1 MPTRIRHQAR
11 ETALQSLYE
20 YDTAQHDPEAVLQR
34 HSEERHLDPRVVA
47 YAQLLLRGVRAY
59 EAEIDALIQEAAPEW
74 PIAQMARIDKNI
86 LRLAIYEILYNNAVP
101 EKAAINEAVELA
113 KQYGSDASS
122 RFVNGV
128 LGAIVNR
135 SHGLP
140 FPSPGSEEPVMSTM
154 SKDDILAKLRPVIAE
169 QLGVDESEV
178 REDASFTDD
187 LNADSLD
194 LVELIMSLEEQFG
207 LQISDEEAEKLTT
220 VGEAVDYIQEHMK

>member
-1 MPTRIRHQAR
+1 MPTGIRRQAR

-47 YAQLLLRGVRAY
+47 FAQELLRGVCAH

-74 PIAQMARIDKNI
+74 PIAQMARIDKNN

-101 EKAAINEAVELA
+101 ERAAINEAVELA

-128 LGAIVNR
+128 LGTIVNR
-135 SHGLP
+135 SQGLPFP
-140 FPSPGSEEPVMSTM
+140 FPSPGSEESV
-154 SKDDILAKLRPVIAE
+154 
-169 QLGVDESEV
+169 
-178 REDASFTDD
+178 
-187 LNADSLD
+187 
-194 LVELIMSLEEQFG
+194 
-207 LQISDEEAEKLTT
+207 
-220 VGEAVDYIQEHMK
+220 